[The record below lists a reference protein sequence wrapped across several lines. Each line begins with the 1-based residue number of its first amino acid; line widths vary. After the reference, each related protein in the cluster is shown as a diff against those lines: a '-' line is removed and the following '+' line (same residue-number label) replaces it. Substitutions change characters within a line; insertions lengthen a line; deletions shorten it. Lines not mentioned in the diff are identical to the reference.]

1 MGILFVESIRRLY
14 VDGKISKE
22 KVIELYESK
31 KISEDELNGILK
43 VKSDVE

>member
-22 KVIELYESK
+22 KVLELYESK
-31 KISEDELNGILK
+31 KITEEELKGILK
-43 VKSDVE
+43 VKPDVE